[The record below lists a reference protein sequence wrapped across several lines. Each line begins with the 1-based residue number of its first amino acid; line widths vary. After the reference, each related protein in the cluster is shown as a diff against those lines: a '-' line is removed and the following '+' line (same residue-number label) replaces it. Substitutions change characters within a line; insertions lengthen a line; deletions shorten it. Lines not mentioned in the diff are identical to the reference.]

1 MLDLNITIKA
11 TRFMENRRQF
21 SRILFSTAA
30 QLEFAGESYPC
41 KLLDVSLHG
50 ALITK
55 CAAFSGTKN
64 SEATLR
70 FTLPQSDIEIKM
82 EVFICHI
89 EYQHIGLNCHHI
101 DINSITYLKR
111 LVELNLADEQLLH
124 RELASLI
131 E

>member
-1 MLDLNITIKA
+1 
-11 TRFMENRRQF
+11 MENRRQF

-89 EYQHIGLNCHHI
+89 EGHHI

>member
-1 MLDLNITIKA
+1 
-11 TRFMENRRQF
+11 MENRRQF

-82 EVFICHI
+82 EVFFCGRQLFLCS
-89 EYQHIGLNCHHI
+89 YS
-101 DINSITYLKR
+101 SIPFSYKYL
-111 LVELNLADEQLLH
+111 E
-124 RELASLI
+124 
-131 E
+131 

>member
-1 MLDLNITIKA
+1 
-11 TRFMENRRQF
+11 MENRRQF
-21 SRILFSTAA
+21 SRILFSTSA
-30 QLEFAGESYPC
+30 QLEFAGSTYPC

-55 CAAFSGTKN
+55 CDAFNGKKDSD
-64 SEATLR
+64 ATLR

-89 EYQHIGLNCHHI
+89 EQKHIGLKCHHI

-111 LVELNLADEQLLH
+111 LVELNLANEQLLH

-131 E
+131 EGPQ